1 MAEDL
6 KPTVDQIKVLSNAS
20 RLQVMALLLDEE
32 RTISELAEEIEIT
45 PQTAHHHVHKLLDAG
60 LIHVSREE
68 THGNIVKRYYAV
80 EEEWLNSSEVWDDLS
95 LEDKKSYKLAAL
107 GTIKGMVNR
116 GIKYIQEK
124 EDIEH
129 EVGWVSFQKIPFN
142 EKTIKEIDKI
152 FEETIKKL
160 EDLKEE
166 EADEEITILLSTLP
180 GK

>member
-107 GTIKGMVNR
+107 GTIKGMVNK
-116 GIKYIQEK
+116 GIKYIQES

-129 EVGWVSFQKIPFN
+129 EVGWVSHQKIPFN
-142 EKTIKEIDKI
+142 EKTIERLDEI
-152 FEETIKKL
+152 FAETVEKL
-160 EDLKEE
+160 EELKDE
-166 EADEEITILLSTLP
+166 EADEEITVLISTLP